1 LAVKERTDKT
11 LNEVINTRKDVYIL
25 NNNHVIKEDKLH
37 DLSEHSVTELTGKE
51 RYATRED
58 VDKKTAEYR
67 EHLQEEL
74 KKAVAYEQ
82 HKKARKLTGRRVF
95 ETVVVLLLIV
105 FISALL
111 ILMMYPQTQL
121 AEMSRDNANAKVRIA
136 GLKNELL
143 DAEEAANGVSDMDYI
158 RTKAI
163 ALGMQDPNQN
173 QVINLPVPRND
184 SLKTVISYDAYGIS
198 EEALDS
204 SIKGLADY
212 YRNK

>member
-11 LNEVINTRKDVYIL
+11 LNEVINARKDVYIL
-25 NNNHVIKEDKLH
+25 NNNHVIKEDKLR
-37 DLSEHSVTELTGKE
+37 DLSEHNVTELTGKD

-74 KKAVAYEQ
+74 RKAVAYEQ

-121 AEMSRDNANAKVRIA
+121 AEMSRDNSNAKDRIA
-136 GLKNELL
+136 ALKNELL

-158 RTKAI
+158 RNKAI

>member
-1 LAVKERTDKT
+1 MAVKERTDKT
-11 LNEVINTRKDVYIL
+11 LNEVINARKDVYIL
-25 NNNHVIKEDKLH
+25 NNNHVIKEDKLR
-37 DLSEHSVTELTGKE
+37 DLSEHNVTELTGKD

-74 KKAVAYEQ
+74 RKAVAYEQ

-121 AEMSRDNANAKVRIA
+121 AEMSRDNSNAKDRIA
-136 GLKNELL
+136 ALKNELL

-158 RTKAI
+158 RNKAI

>member
-1 LAVKERTDKT
+1 MAVKERTDKT

-25 NNNHVIKEDKLH
+25 NNNHVVREDKLR
-37 DLSEHSVTELTGKE
+37 DLTEHNVTELTGKD

-74 KKAVAYEQ
+74 RKAVAYEQ

-121 AEMSRDNANAKVRIA
+121 AEMSRDNSNTKDRITI
-136 GLKNELL
+136 LKNELL

-158 RTKAI
+158 RQRAI